1 MKNKVMKKNFDDYVV
16 INNTDGFCQCDRFCT
31 GK

>member
-1 MKNKVMKKNFDDYVV
+1 MKNNNEKNFDDYVV